1 MNINAPL
8 FCSKCLKKD
17 PDTDTDRL
25 ICNVCHFADHKKCY
39 NEEKNQFEFMCQA
52 CIKNYALHIHQQRQ
66 IDALKLP
73 YDDPLADDKDFE
85 WKYNGRG
92 PNARMGFSRTTKKRT
107 MSTMFTPKIM
117 SVQIMNEVFRVQTE
131 TPYDTVRD
139 LKNAFINHF
148 DDVSFVNK
156 MLVKGSDGNA
166 VRDNVL
172 LTNIIDGS
180 EMSF

>member
-1 MNINAPL
+1 MNTAPL

-17 PDTDTDRL
+17 PDTDKDLL

-39 NEEKNQFEFMCQA
+39 NEEKNQGDFMCQA

-66 IDALKLP
+66 IDALTLP
-73 YDDPLADDKDFE
+73 YDDLLVDDKDFE

-92 PNARMGFSRTTKKRT
+92 PNARMGFYCAKKKRP
-107 MSTMFTPKIM
+107 MFTPKIM
-117 SVQIMNEVFRVQTE
+117 TVQIIDKVYRVQTE

-139 LKNAFINHF
+139 LKNAFIYHF

-156 MLVKGSDGNA
+156 MLVKGQDGNPM
-166 VRDNVL
+166 RDSVL

-180 EMSF
+180 ECVI

>member
-1 MNINAPL
+1 MNINALL

-17 PDTDTDRL
+17 PDTDYDRL
-25 ICNVCHFADHKKCY
+25 ICKVCHFADHRNCY
-39 NEEKNQFEFMCQA
+39 NDEKNQFDFMCQA
-52 CIKNYALHIHQQRQ
+52 CIKNHAANVLQQRQ
-66 IDALKLP
+66 IDAFTLP
-73 YDDPLADDKDFE
+73 YDDPLSDDKDFE

-92 PNARMGFSRTTKKRT
+92 RNARMGFSRTKKERP

-117 SVQIMNEVFRVQTE
+117 TVQIMEEVFRVQTE

-139 LKNAFINHF
+139 LKNAFIYHF
-148 DDVSFVNK
+148 DDANK
-156 MLVKGSDGNA
+156 MLVRGSDGNA

-172 LTNIIDGS
+172 LTDIIDGS